1 MTKPFKCLIVSVV
14 IIFELWF
21 LLLPSLY
28 MHGPILDV
36 SYRHQQRVAAF
47 YDNLLHPS
55 PATKAALDAEVIR
68 MNRYLD
74 LKMILTA
81 GILVGID
88 WLGIYCLR
96 NHGRK
101 KTTT

>member
-1 MTKPFKCLIVSVV
+1 MTKLFKCLIVSLVL
-14 IIFELWF
+14 IFDLWF
-21 LLLPSLY
+21 LLFRIPY

-55 PATKAALDAEVIR
+55 PATKAALDAEVIQ

-74 LKMILTA
+74 LKMILTV
-81 GILVGID
+81 GILVGIN
-88 WLGIYCLR
+88 WLVFYYLR
-96 NHGRK
+96 NYGRK
-101 KTTT
+101 KTTA